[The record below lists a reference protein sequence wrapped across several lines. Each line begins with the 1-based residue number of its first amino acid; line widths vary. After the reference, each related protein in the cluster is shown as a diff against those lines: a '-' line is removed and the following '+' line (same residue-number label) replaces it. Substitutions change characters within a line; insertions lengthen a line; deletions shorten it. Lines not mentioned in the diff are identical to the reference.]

1 MPLACDKAKGDP
13 ETRINGH
20 VGRRGHDGLAQT
32 NSPKRRRRSNVTGA
46 ATPSATGTGLTV
58 ADTAKL
64 ARAIYADIRGGMKH
78 RQALRP
84 YICPFHVLVDYVPVH
99 AGILDVGCGGG
110 LFIAL
115 LARLGRIDSA
125 VGFDA
130 DRIAINAA
138 QRIATTLPG
147 GAGIRFEHRDAHEAW
162 PTGSFDV
169 VSLIDVMHHVQPD
182 KQGALIATA
191 AAHVKQGGML
201 LYKDMGRRPL
211 WRAWANRLHDLLMV
225 KEWIH
230 YARLE
235 DVVHWARAA
244 GLALERQGSMD
255 MLWYRH
261 EWAVF
266 RRPGVAPKQG

>member
-1 MPLACDKAKGDP
+1 MDGRSCRPARLRSATTPTSPLDSATLRPTDAGLYGPLAALDNRARPGKEPTITPEAEAWLVPLACDKAKGDP

-84 YICPFHVLVDYVPVH
+84 YICPFHV
-99 AGILDVGCGGG
+99 
-110 LFIAL
+110 
-115 LARLGRIDSA
+115 
-125 VGFDA
+125 
-130 DRIAINAA
+130 
-138 QRIATTLPG
+138 
-147 GAGIRFEHRDAHEAW
+147 
-162 PTGSFDV
+162 
-169 VSLIDVMHHVQPD
+169 
-182 KQGALIATA
+182 
-191 AAHVKQGGML
+191 KQGGML

-255 MLWYRH
+255 VVPARMGRVSP
-261 EWAVF
+261 A
-266 RRPGVAPKQG
+266 RRCAKAGLTVTPAP